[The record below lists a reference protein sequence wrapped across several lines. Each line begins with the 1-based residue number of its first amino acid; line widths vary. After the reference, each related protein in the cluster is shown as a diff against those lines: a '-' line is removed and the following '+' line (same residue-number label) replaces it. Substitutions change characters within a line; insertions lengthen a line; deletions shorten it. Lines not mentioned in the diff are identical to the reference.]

1 LAQSVLKLKPEQV
14 EQFIEKFKRSIEITQ
29 QNPKSQ
35 YEKLR
40 GKIGRDTVVV
50 YTTGKIIMP
59 TNEIVQRV
67 VRNILRELTPEEF
80 DIVIGSDEAGKGE
93 WLGPLTVAAVALERD
108 VIPQLQVQGVMDS
121 KLLSV
126 ERIRSLVD
134 PINKTALGTKV
145 LVVSPSRFN
154 ELFTIFRREGKT
166 LNDLLA
172 WGHKTTIEML
182 LTDQVL
188 GQKVKVVI
196 DEFDRIKTSREL
208 QKLKG
213 FNKLTITQKPRAEE
227 LTSVAAASILARAA
241 REEWIDNENRKLKA
255 DLRVLSEKEVRL
267 FPNAN
272 EIAKI
277 DYIH

>member
-1 LAQSVLKLKPEQV
+1 
-14 EQFIEKFKRSIEITQ
+14 
-29 QNPKSQ
+29 
-35 YEKLR
+35 
-40 GKIGRDTVVV
+40 
-50 YTTGKIIMP
+50 
-59 TNEIVQRV
+59 
-67 VRNILRELTPEEF
+67 
-80 DIVIGSDEAGKGE
+80 
-93 WLGPLTVAAVALERD
+93 
-108 VIPQLQVQGVMDS
+108 MDS

-145 LVVSPSRFN
+145 LLVSPSRFN

-172 WGHKTTIEML
+172 WGHETTIEML

-227 LTSVAAASILARAA
+227 LTSVAAASILARTA

-267 FPNAN
+267 FPRPN
-272 EIAKI
+272 EIAEDRLHSLTLCKLRI
-277 DYIH
+277 VTTLPLLRELENLVSYGR